1 MAAVTSDPEP
11 VPGPLRWAVWLLR
24 AEGIGLAL
32 LTLFLVYEL
41 FTATAADLLSALL
54 VTLFAA
60 GGAVLLWVIG
70 TALNRR
76 RPGARAPAIVLQ
88 LMLLPVGYFMILGG
102 LAWLGA
108 PLIALGLLVVGLLI
122 STGTNRALG
131 FDTERV

>member
-1 MAAVTSDPEP
+1 MTRDPEP
-11 VPGPLRWAVWLLR
+11 APGALRWAVWLLR
-24 AEGIGLAL
+24 AEGVGLAL

-41 FTATAADLLSALL
+41 FAATATDLLSALL

-70 TALNRR
+70 TALDRR
-76 RPGARAPAIVLQ
+76 RPAARAPAIVLQ

-102 LAWLGA
+102 LAWLGG

-122 STGTNRALG
+122 STATNRALG
-131 FDTERV
+131 FDTERA